1 MLKKLLR
8 YDFAFLFRYWWIG
21 AFISLLVS
29 LVGGGCIYVLN
40 SKADLPDVV
49 DVGAGLMLVL
59 SVFCLVAFAILSM
72 IIVFIRYYKNFFS
85 DEGYLTFTLPVKTST
100 LLASKLISG
109 VSAILATAFVIGAE
123 VFIMLAA
130 GFGDEFTG
138 ILEELWKLIANEVGA
153 ISILYAVELL
163 MILVVYSAFSV
174 LFAYVCITLASVI
187 TRKARVITAIG
198 LYYGANSVL
207 NFGRQMFLIFG
218 TQSLFSRMDG
228 LSGDE
233 IKAVFALVF
242 LAAFLFIALLC
253 GFMYVLQRYMLDKKL
268 NLA

>member
-1 MLKKLLR
+1 MIPNEFIDMIGKMLGLTNL
-8 YDFAFLFRYWWIG
+8 YNGSEGQIVYAFNGGDFK
-21 AFISLLVS
+21 SVN
-29 LVGGGCIYVLN
+29 LN
-40 SKADLPDVV
+40 T
-49 DVGAGLMLVL
+49 
-59 SVFCLVAFAILSM
+59 
-72 IIVFIRYYKNFFS
+72 
-85 DEGYLTFTLPVKTST
+85 GYLGESYAQL
-100 LLASKLISG
+100 
-109 VSAILATAFVIGAE
+109 
-123 VFIMLAA
+123 
-130 GFGDEFTG
+130 GFFGM
-138 ILEELWKLIANEVGA
+138 
-153 ISILYAVELL
+153 LL
-163 MILVVYSAFSV
+163 MSV

-207 NFGRQMFLIFG
+207 NFVRQMFLIFG

-253 GFMYVLQRYMLDKKL
+253 GFMYILQRYMLDKKL